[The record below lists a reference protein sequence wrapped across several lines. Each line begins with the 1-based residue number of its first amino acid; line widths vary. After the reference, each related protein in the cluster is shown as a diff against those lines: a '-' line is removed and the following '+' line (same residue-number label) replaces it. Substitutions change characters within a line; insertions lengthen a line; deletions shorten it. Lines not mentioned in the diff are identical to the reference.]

1 MIMYLVAL
9 IWAGFG
15 LWVDQFVMK
24 KKESI
29 VLTELGRKKQRE
41 GFERKR

>member
-1 MIMYLVAL
+1 
-9 IWAGFG
+9 
-15 LWVDQFVMK
+15 VMK